1 MSQLR
6 AVLTVLTVIT
16 AQTALAQPSTVELS
30 GVVRDF
36 KRAHPD
42 FDVMP
47 IGGPGHYAGNVDI
60 AISASD
66 HPVFSGG
73 GFKVESQW
81 QMASFHPLAPHMYN
95 DGVGGDTVALINGPV
110 IEDNPTLD
118 TFDSS
123 LPYDESTAGPAPDFV
138 TGVTMPSVTVPTGLP
153 WTAEVMYDGN
163 GTSTLSSDVHCN
175 KFQVINGHTVQI
187 SGNVTVV
194 AEEVLKIDNF
204 GIIELLPGATLN
216 LFAMKDLD
224 LTNNIEL
231 NVNTGNP
238 GLVTIYYMGN
248 ADFKIANNAQVY
260 AQIIAPDGNLIIENG
275 GDLFGGY
282 IGRDFNI
289 KNTGGL
295 HVDTDTSLTLVC
307 GTPLKDIAGTAGVN
321 SDAAITSATTF
332 AQWYREILG
341 VNLAARHAITLTMN
355 MGTGVYEYLEEE
367 FYPIDGQLFGDE
379 GDAHNNYFT
388 YKIDADFEYTGC
400 SKQFIE
406 FMGADD
412 AWIYVD
418 GSMVID
424 LGGIAATTDQRIDVD
439 RLVLVD
445 GEEYTMELFFAQR
458 TEGGSQFNLRTNVEM
473 WNDTVEVTASLPCD

>member
-16 AQTALAQPSTVELS
+16 AQTALAQPTTVELS

-36 KRAHPD
+36 KRSHPD

-66 HPVFSGG
+66 HPVFAGG
-73 GFKVESQW
+73 GFKVATQW
-81 QMASFHPLAPHMYN
+81 RMVSFHPIAPHMYSE
-95 DGVGGDTVALINGPV
+95 GGGGGDSVALINGPV
-110 IEDNPTLD
+110 IVDNPTLD

-123 LPYDESTAGPAPDFV
+123 LPYDEDTAGPAPDFV

-153 WTAEVMYDGN
+153 WTANVMYDGI

-175 KFQVINGHTVQI
+175 QFEIINGHTVQI

-194 AEEVLKIDNF
+194 ADKLLKLNNY
-204 GIIELLPGATLN
+204 GAIELLPGATLN
-216 LFAMKDLD
+216 LFAMKALD
-224 LTNNIEL
+224 LTDNSEV

-238 GLVTIYYMGN
+238 DLVTIYYMGN
-248 ADFKIANNAQVY
+248 ADFKIANDAQVY

-275 GDLFGGY
+275 ADLFGGY

-295 HVDTDTSLTLVC
+295 HIDTDASLTLVC
-307 GTPLKDIAGTAGVN
+307 GTPLKDNAGAAGVT
-321 SDAAITSATTF
+321 SDAAVTSATTF

-341 VNLAARHAITLTMN
+341 VNMAASHAIKMTL
-355 MGTGVYEYLEEE
+355 GAGGVYEYLDDE

-388 YKIDADFEYTGC
+388 YQIDTNFTYTGC
-400 SKQFIE
+400 GDQFIE

-424 LGGIAATTDQRIDVD
+424 LGGIAAGTDQRIDLD
-439 RLVLVD
+439 RLGLVD
-445 GEEYTMELFFAQR
+445 GEEYTMELFFAHRAQ
-458 TEGGSQFNLRTNVEM
+458 GGSRFNLRTNIKMGSDKV
-473 WNDTVEVTASLPCD
+473 VVTASLPCD